1 MEKKHYWVCDWD
13 NYYGRFRMWEADLTD
28 EEAADQKRIGLS
40 VFDNEHDAYMYE
52 QYRLTD

>member
-40 VFDNEHDAYMYE
+40 VFDNEHDAFMYE